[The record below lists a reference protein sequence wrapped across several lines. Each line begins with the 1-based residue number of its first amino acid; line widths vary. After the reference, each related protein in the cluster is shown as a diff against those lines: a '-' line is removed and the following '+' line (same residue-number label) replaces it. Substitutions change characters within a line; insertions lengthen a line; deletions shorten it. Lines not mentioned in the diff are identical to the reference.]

1 MEQAEKQAKRH
12 RAEGERYRLHLR
24 SQKHGTPKASLE
36 AVRRTHELRDRRMR
50 EAREEEERRRAPV
63 DPVLKALVERLVTQ
77 NGRVRMGLLC
87 GIASD
92 EGMRGQ
98 DVPRVVEALGCRVE
112 ELTEYGGQRF
122 VFPPSEAVA

>member
-1 MEQAEKQAKRH
+1 MHKKA
-12 RAEGERYRLHLR
+12 
-24 SQKHGTPKASLE
+24 QKHGTPKLSLE
-36 AVRRTHELRDRRMR
+36 AVKRTHELRDRRMR

-63 DPVLKALVERLVTQ
+63 DPALKALVARLVKQ
-77 NGRVRMGLLC
+77 NGRIRMGLLC

-98 DVPRVVEALGCRVE
+98 DVPRAVEALGCCVE
-112 ELTEYGGQRF
+112 ELAEYGGQRF